1 MRHRYINRST
11 LLSLSLSL
19 SLYIYIYINHHL
31 PSPGGGA
38 SISFGEEKTNLENWK
53 LTKLLMGHEKGVISV
68 VWGYRYPWYENIYI
82 YIYTRIYIY
91 IYIYIYTYT
100 MYDIIYSVRWCIYIR
115 GYLWIYEVCYLWF
128 LCVRC
133 VRAAFFFYFCV
144 HIYKSIYISF
154 SLLLYFY
161 LKF

>member
-82 YIYTRIYIY
+82 YIYIRGYIYIY
-91 IYIYIYTYT
+91 IYIYIRIQCTILYIVYDGVYTLGVTCEYMRYAT
-100 MYDIIYSVRWCIYIR
+100 YGFY
-115 GYLWIYEVCYLWF
+115 VCGA
-128 LCVRC
+128 CVRL
-133 VRAAFFFYFCV
+133 FFFTFA
-144 HIYKSIYISF
+144 SIFIKVYIF
-154 SLLLYFY
+154 LFHYCCIFI
-161 LKF
+161 